1 MVVYVILF
9 VTPSCAS
16 PIKRLTQRL
25 VTLIASLFSPAL
37 NARVTSTRKGSFQT
51 TPKDFPFTITSA
63 RFFTSPRSNHNCV
76 LFVTQ
81 FLSAVIDFVYVAVPE
96 KYFIPGSVFSV
107 YDVSLSN
114 EASAGALRSF

>member
-9 VTPSCAS
+9 VTPGCAS

-63 RFFTSPRSNHNCV
+63 RFFTSPRSSHNSFPGTNQ
-76 LFVTQ
+76 L
-81 FLSAVIDFVYVAVPE
+81 LSAIIVFVYVAVPE
-96 KYFIPGSVFSV
+96 KYFMPASAFIV
-107 YDVSLSN
+107 YDASLSN
-114 EASAGALRSF
+114 VDSAV